1 MKYIIFILVIIPLS
15 LSAWTINL
23 SWDKVLDAHT
33 TSATGIYNI
42 LGDSVPE
49 LLIPGNKHLY
59 CFSASGE
66 SLWTFTPYAN
76 YFPAVS
82 SPVAADIDNDGAI
95 EIVVNSVNSVYSLD
109 SSGTA
114 EWEFLLPSP
123 GSVQNCLSSAGL
135 GDVNNDGKLEVLV
148 CATFNN
154 TLYCLDPDSGKEIWH
169 FTPEPV
175 SYFIVGTPTVVDLD
189 LDGNYEILLGT
200 ADNYGGRFFCLNETG
215 GVDWDYETP
224 GSGISGWQLTSA
236 CVGDV
241 NGDDTLEVI
250 STSNYWGVFCLD
262 HLGNEL
268 WKNNISAHSSS
279 YPAMADLDND
289 GALEVI
295 VALGSN
301 LMVFDAATGDTKWY
315 FSVDAG
321 YYIVSSPGVGELN
334 GDGFLEIIF
343 AELKQGAPNDSTRK
357 MWVLDHNGI
366 DIWSDTVGTAF
377 SDPTIGDID
386 HDGYMDFLIG
396 PTYQGFRFWDFETD
410 TLTETGHIEWQTIQ
424 HDIYRTGLYNFEDTL
439 IGISERAVEHIKSS
453 LTLFPNPACA
463 YVNFHINTMDDNN
476 SILVFDISGRMV
488 TKVKAGID
496 GKCRLKVSDL
506 PMGVYFAAL
515 HANIKEKKKFIVI
528 R

>member
-1 MKYIIFILVIIPLS
+1 MR
-15 LSAWTINL
+15 
-23 SWDKVLDAHT
+23 
-33 TSATGIYNI
+33 
-42 LGDSVPE
+42 E
-49 LLIPGNKHLY
+49 
-59 CFSASGE
+59 AS
-66 SLWTFTPYAN
+66 
-76 YFPAVS
+76 
-82 SPVAADIDNDGAI
+82 
-95 EIVVNSVNSVYSLD
+95 
-109 SSGTA
+109 
-114 EWEFLLPSP
+114 
-123 GSVQNCLSSAGL
+123 
-135 GDVNNDGKLEVLV
+135 K
-148 CATFNN
+148 
-154 TLYCLDPDSGKEIWH
+154 K
-169 FTPEPV
+169 
-175 SYFIVGTPTVVDLD
+175 
-189 LDGNYEILLGT
+189 
-200 ADNYGGRFFCLNETG
+200 
-215 GVDWDYETP
+215 
-224 GSGISGWQLTSA
+224 
-236 CVGDV
+236 
-241 NGDDTLEVI
+241 
-250 STSNYWGVFCLD
+250 
-262 HLGNEL
+262 
-268 WKNNISAHSSS
+268 
-279 YPAMADLDND
+279 MADLDND
-289 GALEVI
+289 GALEII

-321 YYIVSSPGVGELN
+321 YYIVSSPGVGDLN
-334 GDGFLEIIF
+334 GDGLLEIIF

-386 HDGYMDFLIG
+386 HDGYMDFLMG

-488 TKVKAGID
+488 MRIKAEID

-515 HANIKEKKKFIVI
+515 HTNIKEKKKFIVI
-528 R
+528 RNGLNFVVDLLPHIRRW